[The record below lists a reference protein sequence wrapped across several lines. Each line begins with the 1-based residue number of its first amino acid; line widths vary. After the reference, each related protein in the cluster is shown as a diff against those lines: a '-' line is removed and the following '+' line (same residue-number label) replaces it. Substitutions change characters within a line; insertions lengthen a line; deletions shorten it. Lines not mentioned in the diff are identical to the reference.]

1 MMVSNEIAS
10 ITILVSFKQNQ
21 EVINKIVPF
30 KVYGHHQYYKAVPLV
45 SSEEREIA
53 GIPEEVLFTFANN
66 TLMASEDLNTER
78 LGMLNNI
85 IRELKILRVV

>member
-1 MMVSNEIAS
+1 MVSNEIAS

-21 EVINKIVPF
+21 EIVNKIVPF
-30 KVYGHHQYYKAVPLV
+30 KVYSHHQYFKAIPLV
-45 SSEEREIA
+45 SSEEREMA
-53 GIPEEVLFTFANN
+53 GLPEEVSFTFANN
-66 TLMASEDLNTER
+66 TIMAGEDLNTER